1 MVSLFGWGSSSN
13 SDSNAPRPQDTSS
26 QSPSPTQLSQS
37 VPSPSESSQLAQQS
51 TAHSNRNLKLF
62 LGGIAFFSLSVWV
75 TRRASIKKRLDCIP
89 PFYSSSLYF
98 QPKVNGAGEAFEALS
113 LASLNVFSFGMMTTG
128 AALYA
133 LDINGLDDARRFMR
147 VAMQGEIDETGK
159 SDEQLEQ
166 EVTEWVTNML
176 GDRFTKQLEKERAK
190 KQQQQ
195 QQPVAGEKSE

>member
-1 MVSLFGWGSSSN
+1 MVSLFGWGSSSK
-13 SDSNAPRPQDTSS
+13 SDSSAPKPQETSPQTPPS
-26 QSPSPTQLSQS
+26 QTQLSQS

-51 TAHSNRNLKLF
+51 TTPNNRNLKLF

-128 AALYA
+128 AAMYA

-147 VAMQGEIDETGK
+147 VAMQGDIDETGK

-190 KQQQQ
+190 KQQ
-195 QQPVAGEKSE
+195 VASEKGE

>member
-13 SDSNAPRPQDTSS
+13 SDPKAPKPQETSS
-26 QSPSPTQLSQS
+26 QSPSQTQLPQS
-37 VPSPSESSQLAQQS
+37 VPSPSGSSQLAQQS
-51 TAHSNRNLKLF
+51 TVSNNRNLKLF
-62 LGGIAFFSLSVWV
+62 LGGVAFFSLSVWV

-128 AALYA
+128 AAMYA

-147 VAMQGEIDETGK
+147 VAMQGGIDETGK

-166 EVTEWVTNML
+166 EVTEWVTNLL

-190 KQQQQ
+190 KQQQSA
-195 QQPVAGEKSE
+195 AGEKSE

>member
-13 SDSNAPRPQDTSS
+13 SDSNAPNPQETSS
-26 QSPSPTQLSQS
+26 QSPSQTQLPQS

-51 TAHSNRNLKLF
+51 TPPNNRNLKLF
-62 LGGIAFFSLSVWV
+62 LGGVAFFSLSVWV

-128 AALYA
+128 AAMYA

-147 VAMQGEIDETGK
+147 VAMSGGIDESGK

-166 EVTEWVTNML
+166 EVTEWVTNLL

-190 KQQQQ
+190 KQQQ
-195 QQPVAGEKSE
+195 PVAGEKSE

>member
-1 MVSLFGWGSSSN
+1 MVSLFGWGSSSK
-13 SDSNAPRPQDTSS
+13 SDSSAPKPQETSPQTPPS
-26 QSPSPTQLSQS
+26 QTQLSQS

-51 TAHSNRNLKLF
+51 TPPNNRNLKLF

-128 AALYA
+128 AAMYA

-147 VAMQGEIDETGK
+147 VAMQGDIDETGK

-166 EVTEWVTNML
+166 EVTEWVTNLL

-190 KQQQQ
+190 KQQ
-195 QQPVAGEKSE
+195 VASEKSE

>member
-13 SDSNAPRPQDTSS
+13 SDSSAPKPQETSPQPPPS
-26 QSPSPTQLSQS
+26 QTQLSQP

-51 TAHSNRNLKLF
+51 TPPNNRNLKLF

-113 LASLNVFSFGMMTTG
+113 LASLNVLSFGMMTTG
-128 AALYA
+128 AAMYA

-147 VAMQGEIDETGK
+147 VAMQGDIDETGK

-190 KQQQQ
+190 KQQ
-195 QQPVAGEKSE
+195 VASEKSE

>member
-13 SDSNAPRPQDTSS
+13 SDSNAPNPQETSS
-26 QSPSPTQLSQS
+26 QSPSQTQLPQS

-51 TAHSNRNLKLF
+51 TPPNNRNLKLF
-62 LGGIAFFSLSVWV
+62 LGGVAFFSLSVWV

-128 AALYA
+128 AAMYA
-133 LDINGLDDARRFMR
+133 LDINGLDDARRFMK
-147 VAMQGEIDETGK
+147 VAMSGDIDETGK

-166 EVTEWVTNML
+166 EVTEWVTNLL

-190 KQQQQ
+190 KQQQ
-195 QQPVAGEKSE
+195 PVAGEKSE